1 MLSPIDIAVLVVY
14 VVGVVGFGCW
24 FVRKSSTTAEF
35 TSAGGSIAGWAVGLS
50 IFGTFLSSNTF
61 LGVPGK
67 AYGSNWNSLLFS
79 FTLPVAA
86 WIATRWFVPFYR
98 NSGEIS
104 AYSHLEHR
112 FGPWARTY
120 GVVSYLLMQFARVG
134 TVLFGVSLALA
145 ALTGW
150 PQWIIIV
157 AAGAL
162 ITLYTILGGIEAV
175 IWTDVV
181 QSLVLLAG
189 AAGIIALL
197 LLGMPEG
204 PGQVFSIG
212 AAEAKF
218 SLGSTDWSLATST
231 VWVVLLYG
239 LFMNLNNFGIDQSYV
254 QRYHASTDM
263 AQARRS
269 VWLGALLYIPVSLA
283 FFFIGT
289 AAFAYYDTHP
299 EMLAEVQQQ
308 VAEQKLRLAGVQQ
321 TAEAVA
327 ATVAE
332 LSPAD
337 VGDKVLPHFI
347 VHALPRGVTGL
358 VIAAIFAAAMSSID
372 TSLNSSAT
380 VVLSDIYRRYFRPQ
394 ATERENMTV
403 LYGATLVMGVL
414 GTATAL
420 AMIGVQS
427 VLDVWW
433 LLSGVFAGGLL
444 GLFLL
449 GAINRRVGSRPAAVA
464 VAAGLLATLGMA
476 WPKLRGLFDRL
487 LPGDGGEAVTDQP
500 LLHENMTIVVG
511 TLTVLVVGSL
521 AGWLQGP
528 RQESAPAAA
537 PTVDP

>member
-1 MLSPIDIAVLVVY
+1 MLAPLDIAVLVIY
-14 VVGVVGFGCW
+14 VAGVVGFGCW

-67 AYGSNWNSLLFS
+67 AYGADWNSLLFS
-79 FTLPVAA
+79 FTLPIAA
-86 WIATRWFVPFYR
+86 WIAVRWFVPFYR

-120 GVVSYLLMQFARVG
+120 GVVSYLLMQLARTG

-150 PQWIIIV
+150 HQWWIIV
-157 AAGAL
+157 GAGAL

-181 QSLVLLAG
+181 QSIVLLAG
-189 AAGIIALL
+189 AAAIIVLL

-204 PGQVFSIG
+204 PGQTFSIG
-212 AAEAKF
+212 AAEGKF
-218 SLGSTDWSLATST
+218 SLGSVEPSLVTST

-254 QRYHASTDM
+254 QRYHASTD
-263 AQARRS
+263 ARQAGRS
-269 VWLGALLYIPVSLA
+269 VWLGALLYIPVSTA

-289 AAFAYYDTHP
+289 AAYGYYETHP
-299 EMLAEVQQQ
+299 EWLAKVQHQ
-308 VAEQKLRLAGVQQ
+308 VAEQKLRVAGEEE
-321 TAEAVA
+321 TPEAVA
-327 ATVAE
+327 EIIAS
-332 LSPAD
+332 LKPAD
-337 VGDKVLPHFI
+337 VGDKILPHFI
-347 VHALPRGVTGL
+347 VHALPQGVTGL

-380 VVLSDIYRRYFRPQ
+380 VVLSDVYRRYVNP
-394 ATERENMTV
+394 AANERESMTV
-403 LYGATLVMGVL
+403 LYLATLLMGLL

-449 GAINRRVGSRPAAVA
+449 GTLNRRAGSAAA
-464 VAAGLLATLGMA
+464 AAGVVAGLAATLWMT
-476 WPKLRGLFDRL
+476 WPKLMELFHRL
-487 LPGDGGEAVTDQP
+487 FPSERTEELASDAVM
-500 LLHENMTIVVG
+500 HENMTIVVG

-521 AGWLQGP
+521 LARLHGP
-528 RQESAPAAA
+528 SQFAAA
-537 PTVDP
+537 SPRPPVDH